1 MLKSR
6 GSLPWTVQRYPKAKI
21 TQIVFQKCK
30 WLSKKCKS
38 NRPSASLRL
47 KQETNGRPGASERGK
62 AAMEMCAIC
71 RGKLGLG
78 IRFRNIYMEWPLV
91 GSCLLLFGSLQ
102 GHL

>member
-30 WLSKKCKS
+30 SL

-47 KQETNGRPGASERGK
+47 KQETNGRPGASKRKESSHGNVRYMPWK
-62 AAMEMCAIC
+62 AGT
-71 RGKLGLG
+71 RHS
-78 IRFRNIYMEWPLV
+78 FP
-91 GSCLLLFGSLQ
+91 
-102 GHL
+102 